1 MCPPSSDPIRPL
13 GPVAGGVYVGRA
25 ELPGRV
31 ARRGRRQ
38 EAADEQR
45 RESHDGDEH
54 EPQHGETWSGTDQLD
69 TGAYDDHGRHGAS
82 GADDRPDA
90 PRPHIDTTA

>member
-31 ARRGRRQ
+31 KRRERRQ
-38 EAADEQR
+38 DSSEQ
-45 RESHDGDEH
+45 EPNHGD
-54 EPQHGETWSGTDQLD
+54 TWSGTDQQD
-69 TGAYDDHGRHGAS
+69 TGAYDDHGRPEHGA
-82 GADDRPDA
+82 ADHPDT